1 MAELIGDLERALA
14 ALYPNR
20 GLIAAGLGI
29 VVLAILWIAWRRRWD
44 LAARRHPRR
53 TLTALVVL
61 VVVGG
66 PTAWY
71 LGSPLFIR
79 SEVVDAGSGGTTIST
94 GEFQGADEFHFGSG
108 RASIVETADGSL
120 VLRVSDFSVRNGPD
134 LFVYVSPDAAGYVD
148 GAVELG
154 GLKATDGAFEY
165 ALPSTVDPAEVRSVV
180 VWCRAFSVQ
189 FAVAALSPAS

>member
-1 MAELIGDLERALA
+1 MAELLGDLERALA

-20 GLIAAGLGI
+20 GIIAIGLAVI
-29 VVLAILWIAWRRRWD
+29 ASAVVWIAWRRRWD

-53 TLTALVVL
+53 TIVAVAVL
-61 VVVGG
+61 VIVGG

-79 SEVVDAGSGGTTIST
+79 SELAETSGGGTVIAA

-108 RASIVETADGSL
+108 RASIVDTGGGTFT
-120 VLRVSDFSVRNGPD
+120 LRFSDFSVRNGPD
-134 LFVYVSPDAAGYVD
+134 LFVYVSPDAAGYAD

-165 ALPSTVDPAEVRSVV
+165 MLPSTVDPAQARSVV
-180 VWCRAFSVQ
+180 IWCRAFSVQ
-189 FAVAALSPAS
+189 FAVAALEPAS

>member
-14 ALYPNR
+14 GLYPNR
-20 GLIAAGLGI
+20 GIIAVALAI
-29 VVLAILWIAWRRRWD
+29 VALAILWTAWRRRWD

-53 TLTALVVL
+53 TLVALAILVL
-61 VVVGG
+61 VGG

-79 SEVVDAGSGGTTIST
+79 SELAEASGGGTVIAA

-108 RASIVETADGSL
+108 RASIVDPGAGVFT
-120 VLRVSDFSVRNGPD
+120 LRFSDFSVRNGPD
-134 LFVYVSPDAAGYVD
+134 LFVYVSPDAAGYAD
-148 GAVELG
+148 GAIELG
-154 GLKATDGAFEY
+154 ALKATDGAFEY
-165 ALPSTVDPAEVRSVV
+165 ALPSAVDPSEVRSVV

-189 FAVAALSPAS
+189 FAVAALEPAS